1 MKTTLEIPD
10 DIFRQVKSQSA
21 LEGIKLKDFVVQALM
36 YRLTNAKPASKSLRT
51 VDFPL
56 IKAKPGSLAV
66 SNELIDQA
74 MNEQLEAEA
83 AEYAKFM

>member
-36 YRLTNAKPASKSLRT
+36 YRLSNAKPTSTSLKT